1 MTLCIV
7 LVCLILQ
14 MCDQLTVCLM
24 LGTFPVVQ
32 DMRPVTEGDSAQGL
46 PPTAKNSSGPDERL
60 LAISED
66 SCSKNSIPKDTKS
79 DVLQNLEPNLS
90 LIQQPKHILSSNNY
104 EVSSS
109 SMPSAPPVKCSSS
122 SISLACKH
130 RTGSTIGDATGCV
143 NDDTTCCGIDRA
155 TGSAEESNPMN
166 GTLLASTAE
175 TQSEQTDEAALISQ
189 NSLPTLDAGNL
200 GNAAISV
207 SNHHVDESDEVEDY
221 SNVRFADP
229 SEHTESSADTYEDG
243 YSLARPP
250 AADDEI
256 TEEESDNDY
265 SNATLFDDVDYQLD
279 ATAAQPVL
287 QSLMDNSNHNETA
300 EDEEDEQDSYNYSRA
315 SIIRRLP

>member
-1 MTLCIV
+1 MS
-7 LVCLILQ
+7 
-14 MCDQLTVCLM
+14 DQLTVCLM

-32 DMRPVTEGDSAQGL
+32 DMRPVTEGDSTPL
-46 PPTAKNSSGPDERL
+46 PPTAKHSSGPDERL

-66 SCSKNSIPKDTKS
+66 SCNKNSIPKDTKS

-90 LIQQPKHILSSNNY
+90 VIQQPKHILSSNNY

-109 SMPSAPPVKCSSS
+109 SMPSAPAVKCSSS
-122 SISLACKH
+122 SISLARKH
-130 RTGSTIGDATGCV
+130 RIGSTIGHSPGDATGCV
-143 NDDTTCCGIDRA
+143 NDNTTCCGIDHA
-155 TGSAEESNPMN
+155 TGSAEESNPVN

-189 NSLPTLDAGNL
+189 NSLHTLDAGNL
-200 GNAAISV
+200 GNVAISV

-221 SNVRFADP
+221 SNVRIADP
-229 SEHTESSADTYEDG
+229 LEHIESSADTDG
-243 YSLARPP
+243 YSLARPPP

-265 SNATLFDDVDYQLD
+265 SNATLFDDVHYQLD
-279 ATAAQPVL
+279 ATAAQPDL
-287 QSLMDNSNHNETA
+287 QSLMDNSNHNESA